1 MALETAVLT
10 TGLPEPARERAIEAI
25 EGAVTAAGAIP
36 AWIGV
41 VEGRVEIGLDRPAL
55 LRLAAIGA
63 KLAARDVPVAVAR
76 GESGGTTVSATIALA
91 RRAGVE
97 VAATGG
103 IGGVHRG
110 GVDVSADLAELA
122 RTPIVLV
129 CSGAK
134 AILDLAATLE
144 ALEALSVP
152 VVGYGTDEFPAFWTR
167 ESGLALRHV
176 VEGPAEVAAIRR
188 ATRSTGPP
196 GALLVCVPPPAE
208 AALSRD
214 ESEIAIEGALADLDE
229 AGVEGADVTPF
240 LLERVADRTAG
251 NSLEAN
257 LALLEENAR
266 VAGEIAVA
274 IAEEAGQAG
283 RS

>member
-1 MALETAVLT
+1 MSDRPRVALETAVLT
-10 TGLPEPARERAIEAI
+10 SGLPEPVRERAIEAM
-25 EGAVTAAGAIP
+25 EGAVTAAGATP

-41 VEGRVEIGLDRPAL
+41 VEGRVEVGLDRAAL
-55 LRLAAIGA
+55 LRLAASGG

-91 RRAGVE
+91 RRAGIE

-134 AILDLAATLE
+134 AVLDLAATLE
-144 ALEALSVP
+144 ALEALSVV
-152 VVGYGTDEFPAFWTR
+152 VVGYGTDEFPAFWAR
-167 ESGLALRHV
+167 ESGLGLRLV
-176 VEGPAEVAAIRR
+176 VEGPAEVAAIGR
-188 ATRSTGPP
+188 AMRSTGPA
-196 GALLVCVPPPAE
+196 GALLVCVPPSAT
-208 AALSRD
+208 AALPRE
-214 ESEIAIEGALADLDE
+214 ESEAAIEGALADLDE
-229 AGVEGADVTPF
+229 AGVEGAAVTPF
-240 LLERVADRTAG
+240 LLERVADRTG
-251 NSLEAN
+251 GRSLEAN

-274 IAEEAGQAG
+274 LAAGG
-283 RS
+283 